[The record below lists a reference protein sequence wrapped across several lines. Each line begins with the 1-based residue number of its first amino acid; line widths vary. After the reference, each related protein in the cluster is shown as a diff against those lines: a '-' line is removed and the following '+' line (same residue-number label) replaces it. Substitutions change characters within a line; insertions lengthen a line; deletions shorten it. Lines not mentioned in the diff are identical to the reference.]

1 MNEFLGRLDRIHPYP
16 AKYPLSF
23 ALETIKA
30 HSCLGD
36 VVYDPFL
43 GSGTSVL
50 AASLLGRVG
59 YGTDINPIA
68 ILVSRFKQLQLSSE
82 EITELYRFINSFT
95 TTYQDKLRGD
105 IQLYDYPSID
115 HWFCLNAKL
124 VLSLLRSEIRQLN
137 NNRLELFANVVFSS
151 IVNTLS
157 NQESDTRYAAIVKN
171 IEIKSSIELFIR
183 KFLTAIDLVNKI
195 SKCKRLSCLDNIYL
209 MDSQRCYEILP
220 KNKVN
225 LIITSPPYPNTYDY
239 YLYHKHRMLWLGMDY
254 KPAMHQEIGSRREFS
269 SLKAPKEK
277 FNSDMEKILTSAT
290 QMLVD
295 NGKLILVMG
304 DGRIRGET
312 YEAKENMES
321 ICRTL
326 GFRLVD
332 YSFTLLDETSKAFM
346 KAGRTKGK
354 KEHVLVFSR

>member
-1 MNEFLGRLDRIHPYP
+1 MNEFLSKLDRIHPYP

-23 ALETIKA
+23 ALDIIEA
-30 HSCLGD
+30 NSCIGD

-68 ILVSRFKQLQLSSE
+68 ILVSKFKQLQLSNE
-82 EITELYRFINSFT
+82 EISELHRFIDSFASS
-95 TTYQDKLRGD
+95 YKDKLCGT

-115 HWFCLNAKL
+115 HWFCPNAKL
-124 VLSLLRSEIRQLN
+124 VLSLLRSEILKLKN
-137 NNRLELFANVVFSS
+137 ERLKLFANTVFSS

-157 NQESDTRYAAIVKN
+157 NQESDTRYAAIEKN
-171 IEIKSSIELFIR
+171 IEIESSIALFVR
-183 KFLTAIDLVNKI
+183 KFFAALDLVTHVSQTQRI
-195 SKCKRLSCLDNIYL
+195 PCIDNIHL
-209 MDSQRCYEILP
+209 LDSQKCHEILP
-220 KNKVN
+220 ESKIN
-225 LIITSPPYPNTYDY
+225 LILTSPPYPNTYDY

-254 KPAMHQEIGSRREFS
+254 KTAMHQEIGSRREFS

-277 FNSDMEKILTSAT
+277 FNSDMEKILAPAT
-290 QMLVD
+290 QMLTN
-295 NGKLILVMG
+295 NGKMILVMG

-321 ICRTL
+321 VCGAL
-326 GFRLVD
+326 GFKLID

-346 KAGRTKGK
+346 KTGRTKGK
-354 KEHVLVFSR
+354 KEHILVFSR